1 LKTSCRV
8 LLADDA
14 TAVRQRVK
22 SLLEREG
29 FDVVGEAADGQEAV
43 TLAQTLDPDV
53 AVLDLSMP
61 KLSGMGAAREIQ
73 RLCPRTHLILLT
85 VHTEEHQVATALR
98 AGIRGY
104 VAKTEAAED
113 LTRAIAEVS
122 RGGVFVSRRASQA
135 AVDED
140 PPTSDS
146 CLLLGP
152 ERPGATCQ
160 ICGFCYR
167 PMTTD

>member
-1 LKTSCRV
+1 MKTSCRV

-14 TAVRQRVK
+14 PAVRQGVK

-43 TLAQTLDPDV
+43 TLAKALDPDV

-61 KLSGMGAAREIQ
+61 KLSGIGAAREIQ

-85 VHTEEHQVATALR
+85 VFTEEHQVVTALR

-113 LTRAIAEVS
+113 LARAIGEVS
-122 RGGVFVSRRASQA
+122 RGGVFVSSSASCEV
-135 AVDED
+135 VDD
-140 PPTSDS
+140 YLSKSDS
-146 CLLLGP
+146 CVLLGP
-152 ERPGATCQ
+152 KRQGACPL
-160 ICGFCYR
+160 CGFC
-167 PMTTD
+167 PSPDGT

>member
-14 TAVRQRVK
+14 PAVRQGVK
-22 SLLEREG
+22 GLLEREG

-85 VHTEEHQVATALR
+85 VHTEEYQVVEALR

-104 VAKTEAAED
+104 VSKTEAAED
-113 LTRAIAEVS
+113 LVRAIGEVS
-122 RGGVFVSRRASQA
+122 EGRVFVSSSASGE
-135 AVDED
+135 AVDNYLPKND
-140 PPTSDS
+140 G

-152 ERPGATCQ
+152 EPQGACPV
-160 ICGFCYR
+160 CGFC
-167 PMTTD
+167 PSPEDT

>member
-1 LKTSCRV
+1 MKTSRRV

-14 TAVRQRVK
+14 PSVRQRVK
-22 SLLEREG
+22 GLLEREG

-43 TLAQTLDPDV
+43 TLAQALDPDV

-61 KLSGMGAAREIQ
+61 KLNGMGAAREIQ

-85 VHTEEHQVATALR
+85 LHTQEYQVATALR

-113 LTRAIAEVS
+113 LVRAIGEVS
-122 RGGVFVSRRASQA
+122 QGRVFVSSSASCG
-135 AVDED
+135 AVVDYL
-140 PPTSDS
+140 PQSDS

-152 ERPGATCQ
+152 ERQGACP
-160 ICGFCYR
+160 ICGFC
-167 PMTTD
+167 PSPEGT

>member
-14 TAVRQRVK
+14 PAVRQRVK
-22 SLLEREG
+22 SLLESEG

-43 TLAQTLDPDV
+43 ALTRTLDPDV

-85 VHTEEHQVATALR
+85 VHTEEHQVVAALR

-113 LTRAIAEVS
+113 LVRAIGEVS
-122 RGGVFVSRRASQA
+122 EGRVFVSPRASGE
-135 AVDED
+135 AVDD
-140 PPTSDS
+140 YLPKHDG

-152 ERPGATCQ
+152 GRQGACPL
-160 ICGFCYR
+160 CGFC
-167 PMTTD
+167 PSSDGA